1 MVKHCKCN
9 PQKTENE
16 FCDYCGKARNECC
29 CENLEVKIY
38 DEDSTE
44 EKN

>member
-16 FCDYCGKARNECC
+16 FCDSCGKDHSECC
-29 CENLEVKIY
+29 CGNSEAEMYNEES
-38 DEDSTE
+38 DE
-44 EKN
+44 EK

>member
-16 FCDYCGKARNECC
+16 FCDYCGKTRNECC
-29 CENLEVKIY
+29 CENLEVKMY
-38 DEDSTE
+38 DEETS